1 MRMSARKRSEQWY
14 ERQDEINKEIEQ
26 ETAQKILKD
35 KEFINSLSPEK
46 QRQYKIMKVI
56 FTIFML
62 SFYLAALIAYS
73 FGWKVLVSTLMVELG
88 FALISVVFWRDPPKT
103 VPFPRV
109 FAMPVLAFLLTVVA
123 IGGFFLRDA
132 VNGKFSSADNQT
144 EVLPIAQEE
153 NTTDVLEVLQTEL
166 TELTEL
172 TEQSEYELWL
182 RGNNV
187 IEDKQGE

>member
-46 QRQYKIMKVI
+46 RRQYKIMKVI

-144 EVLPIAQEE
+144 EVLPVAQEE
-153 NTTDVLEVLQTEL
+153 NTTDVLEVLQ
-166 TELTEL
+166 TEL

-187 IEDKQGE
+187 IEDKQGEQ